1 MVTYLR
7 GQHLFGYV
15 DESIL
20 SPSFFLS
27 DTATVNSAYTH
38 WVQQDQLILSTII
51 LSLSENLIAQ
61 IISLTTSQAAWSALE
76 NLFASKTQARLGQ
89 LHFQLATLK
98 KGSDS
103 ITDFFFRK
111 TKLLA
116 DTMAA
121 AGCQLSSTEFNT
133 YLLVGL
139 SIEYD
144 SLVISVTTRFDL
156 PSSEELFIH
165 LPTHEAWLNHQN
177 ASLPSSEITAN
188 VSTKSTCAPYH
199 GGRSRRNRGS
209 FRDNHGRGG
218 SNRCGSFQS
227 FPDDHLHCQV
237 CFKSRHTT
245 MQCYHRFNQAY

>member
-20 SPSFFLS
+20 SPFFLS
-27 DTATVNSAYTH
+27 DTATVNSAYTD

-103 ITDFFFRK
+103 ITDFFFAK
-111 TKLLA
+111 QSFLLILWLLLA
-116 DTMAA
+116 ANFRL
-121 AGCQLSSTEFNT
+121 QSSIHIC
-133 YLLVGL
+133 LLVSAL
-139 SIEYD
+139 STI
-144 SLVISVTTRFDL
+144 L
-156 PSSEELFIH
+156 
-165 LPTHEAWLNHQN
+165 W
-177 ASLPSSEITAN
+177 
-188 VSTKSTCAPYH
+188 
-199 GGRSRRNRGS
+199 
-209 FRDNHGRGG
+209 
-218 SNRCGSFQS
+218 
-227 FPDDHLHCQV
+227 
-237 CFKSRHTT
+237 
-245 MQCYHRFNQAY
+245 